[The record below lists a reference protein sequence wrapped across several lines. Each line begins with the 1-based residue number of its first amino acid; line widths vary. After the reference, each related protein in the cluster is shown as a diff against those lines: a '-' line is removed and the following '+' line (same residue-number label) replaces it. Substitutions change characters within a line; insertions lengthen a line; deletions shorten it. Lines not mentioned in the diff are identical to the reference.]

1 MGNNGAIR
9 SPLKCKDI
17 SGLNSI
23 FCIFNSHA
31 SDDDFSSM
39 IWFLGV
45 VVHQLMASKSLCAI
59 YKKIKI
65 LM

>member
-9 SPLKCKDI
+9 SSLKCKDI

-31 SDDDFSSM
+31 SDDEFFSM
-39 IWFLGV
+39 VWLLGV
-45 VVHQLMASKSLCAI
+45 VIH
-59 YKKIKI
+59 
-65 LM
+65 